1 MNRFKELRLKH
12 GYKSQKDLAEMLF
25 VNQTAV
31 SQWERG
37 VTRPTAEMQIKL
49 SKLYNV
55 PVDYLLGND
64 AEDNIPTAVGRRD
77 EDTELYEKIMKLSP
91 EMQKHFEQLIDALL
105 SQQQEQPPES
115 YQNSHP

>member
-12 GYKSQKDLAEMLF
+12 GYKTQKDLAETLF

-37 VTRPTAEMQIKL
+37 ATRPTAEMQLRL

-55 PVDYLLGND
+55 PIDYLLGND
-64 AEDNIPTAVGRRD
+64 VDENIPTTENRRD
-77 EDTELYEKIMKLSP
+77 RDAELYSKIMKLSP

-105 SQQQEQPPES
+105 SQQQEQPPEAS
-115 YQNSHP
+115 QSSRP

>member
-64 AEDNIPTAVGRRD
+64 AKDNIPTTVGRRD
-77 EDTELYEKIMKLSP
+77 EDTMDAEIMGYLSELNESEKKIILA
-91 EMQKHFEQLIDALL
+91 QLKGLVSDRT
-105 SQQQEQPPES
+105 QGGT
-115 YQNSHP
+115 